1 MSVAMSVCPS
11 SLPCQVPAPRFQF
24 PLDADGRIQCLFHDA
39 CVCAASPARA
49 RRVSR
54 KLSRYAAY
62 LSRVSVPAAR
72 AEARALDAARAQ
84 LYAQWQ
90 RAKRISLI
98 HAPTP
103 ENVAARRALVGPF
116 RAAHAQCV
124 EADAAHAQCVEA
136 VAKVRARVRAIA
148 ALRARA

>member
-11 SLPCQVPAPRFQF
+11 ALPCQVPAPRFQF
-24 PLDADGRIQCLFHDA
+24 PLDADGRIQGLFHDA
-39 CVCAASPARA
+39 CVCAATPARA

-62 LSRVSVPAAR
+62 LSRVSVP
-72 AEARALDAARAQ
+72 AARAQ

-103 ENVAARRALVGPF
+103 ENVAARQALVGPF